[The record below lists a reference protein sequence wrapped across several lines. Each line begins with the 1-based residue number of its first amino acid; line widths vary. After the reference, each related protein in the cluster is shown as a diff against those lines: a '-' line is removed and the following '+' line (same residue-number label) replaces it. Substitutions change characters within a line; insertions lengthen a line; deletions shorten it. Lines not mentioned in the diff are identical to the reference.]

1 MFRKP
6 CYIDLSKAVICISKM
21 QKGFNDIEFT
31 SCVPMVVLYSIKFIS
46 QLPLLLFFLIIC
58 EQNQYAETTINLT
71 NHISRQL
78 WLETRQQK
86 IAATMNQCI
95 KVVKANHT

>member
-1 MFRKP
+1 M
-6 CYIDLSKAVICISKM
+6 ILS
-21 QKGFNDIEFT
+21 FT
-31 SCVPMVVLYSIKFIS
+31 SCVPIVVLYSIKFIS
-46 QLPLLLFFLIIC
+46 LPFLLFFLIIC
-58 EQNQYAETTINLT
+58 EQNQYAEATINLT
-71 NHISRQL
+71 NHIYRQL